1 MGPLFWESALVH
13 PVANMLGLPE
23 IIAGFLVLLLIVW
36 TIYLKAGA
44 LWEAAKH
51 GQRIWFVV
59 FLVVHTV
66 GILELI
72 YLIWFRK
79 DALPR
84 HAHIFPLPD
93 FEEWKLKARGKK

>member
-1 MGPLFWESALVH
+1 MSPLFWESALVH
-13 PVANMLGLPE
+13 PVAHILGIPS
-23 IIAGFLVLLLIVW
+23 IIAGFLVLALIAW
-36 TIYLKAGA
+36 TIYVKASA
-44 LWEAAKH
+44 LWEAVKH

-84 HAHIFPLPD
+84 HQHIFPLPD
-93 FEEWKLKARGKK
+93 FEEWKKKLGGKK